1 MTQPMK
7 NTTITLRPGWIVL
20 GMIASLLAG
29 AVHAGPGLVV
39 RPFGDGAATGE
50 TLQTEKIQSAI
61 DQCFLKGGG
70 EVRIPA
76 GKYRTGGLRLRSG
89 VTLHLLKGAV
99 LCGSRNPEDYAGY
112 RTDKVEPLDPSLMTE
127 ALWRPANDPNR
138 DYAFMQKLG
147 SRWNNALIRAIG
159 ATNIAIL
166 GDEGSV
172 IDGSDCYD
180 ETGEEHYRGP
190 HGIGMWNCKGI
201 TLRGYTIQNSANWA
215 HAIYESKDISAENVT
230 VIAGHD
236 GIHVSS
242 CDNIRVQH
250 CRFYTGD
257 DCVAG
262 FDNNQVVVRDCD
274 LNTACS
280 GLRFGG
286 HYVLVEKCRFFGPAK
301 YLFRGSLTVEEK
313 RTGVASSGGKHRY
326 NMLSAFTYYSDFTL
340 KVRKEPGNIVLRDC
354 TIENT
359 DRLLHY
365 NFSGNEPWQKNR
377 PLRSI
382 RFENIRASGVSMPLD
397 AYGDTAAPVIVEMVN
412 MDFTF
417 RAGFDKV
424 AFMHAGNYERITL
437 DKVTVRG
444 TGNAPLIKTWSAGKV
459 ELKDVKTD
467 IPEDQRVVPATEPFR
482 SKPI

>member
-1 MTQPMK
+1 MTPKRKSWMVL
-7 NTTITLRPGWIVL
+7 TRSGLIVVT
-20 GMIASLLAG
+20 MIAGVSMKAAG
-29 AVHAGPGLVV
+29 AERMFVV
-39 RPFGDGAATGE
+39 RPLGDGAATGE
-50 TLQTEKIQSAI
+50 ELQTGKIQAAI

-70 EVRIPA
+70 EVQIPA

-99 LCGSRNPEDYAGY
+99 LCGSRNPEDYFGY
-112 RTDKVEPLDPSLMTE
+112 RTDKLEPLDPSLITE
-127 ALWRPANDPNR
+127 AVWRPASDPDR

-159 ATNIAIL
+159 AKDIAII
-166 GDEGSV
+166 GDEGAI

-190 HGIGMWNCKGI
+190 HCIGMWYCKGI
-201 TLRGYTIQNSANWA
+201 TLRGYTVKNSANWA
-215 HAIYESKDISAENVT
+215 HSLFFTENISAEKVT

-242 CDNIRVQH
+242 CDNVSVRQ
-250 CRFYTGD
+250 CQFYTGD

-262 FDNNQVVVRDCD
+262 FDNNQVIVRDCD

-286 HYVLVEKCRFFGPAK
+286 HDVLVEKCRFFGPAK
-301 YLFRGSLTVEEK
+301 YLFRGSLTKEEK

-340 KVRKEPGNIVLRDC
+340 KVRKPPGNIVIRDC

-365 NFSGNEPWQKNR
+365 NFSGNETWQKNS

-382 RFENIRASGVSMPLD
+382 RFENLKASGVSMPLD
-397 AYGDTAAPVIVEMVN
+397 VYGDTKTRVILEMVN
-412 MDFTF
+412 TDFTF
-417 RAGFDKV
+417 RTGFDKV
-424 AFMHAGNYERITL
+424 AFIHACNYERITL
-437 DKVTVRG
+437 DQVIIKG
-444 TGNAPLIKTWSAGKV
+444 TGSAPLIKTWSQGKI
-459 ELKDVKTD
+459 ELKDVSTD
-467 IPEDQRVVPATEPFR
+467 VPEDRRVVPATEPFS